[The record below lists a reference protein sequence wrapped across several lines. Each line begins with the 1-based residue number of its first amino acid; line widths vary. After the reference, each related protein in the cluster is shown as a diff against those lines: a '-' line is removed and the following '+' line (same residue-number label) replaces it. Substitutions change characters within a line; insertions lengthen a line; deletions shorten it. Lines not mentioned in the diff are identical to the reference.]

1 MANMQTKQPQ
11 STDMQKTEAQTDAPM
26 ERTRSRRVF
35 IPRTDIYERPDALV
49 VVADMPGV
57 DQNSVDVNVEKR
69 VLTIA
74 GRVES
79 ASSDQRRLSYAE
91 YQTGDYER
99 SFALSDEVDVSKI
112 EASVSHGVL
121 RIVLPKA
128 AEAQPRRIAVTAG

>member
-1 MANMQTKQPQ
+1 MANMQTKQAQ

-112 EASVSHGVL
+112 KATVNCGVL

-128 AEAQPRRIAVTAG
+128 EEAQPRHIAVTAG